1 MPELFV
7 HTPGFL
13 TTVQDLGRPGYA
25 HLGISASGAA
35 DALSLRLGNL
45 LVGNDQ
51 RAAALEMTLVGG
63 TFEFD
68 ADVTCAITGSDFS
81 PRLEGEQLPLW
92 RTIHIH
98 AGQRLTFGATTS
110 GARCYLCLHGGIG
123 VPMMFGSAS
132 THLQSG
138 LGGLDGRALRSGDRL
153 VLTNPGIAPARYIP
167 ERLIDRLSMR
177 DVLRITKGI
186 HHDRFRATSIN
197 DLTASMY
204 EVTEEANRTGI
215 RLQGKSLE
223 RKETADII
231 TQGVPLGVVQVPPAG
246 QLIVLF
252 VEHQTTGGYPQIAN
266 IISADFHRLGQLR
279 PRDRIR
285 FEFVTLEQAHTFLV
299 EQEASLSP
307 THLLPQ

>member
-1 MPELFV
+1 MAELFV

-25 HLGISASGAA
+25 HLGISASGSA
-35 DALSLRLGNL
+35 DALSFRIGNL
-45 LVGNDQ
+45 LVANDQ
-51 RAAALEMTLVGG
+51 HAAALEMTLVGG

-81 PRLEGEQLPLW
+81 PRLDGKPAPLW
-92 RTIHIH
+92 RTIDVL
-98 AGQRLTFGATTS
+98 ARQRLRFGPTTS
-110 GARCYLCLHGGIG
+110 GARCYLCVHGGMN

-153 VLTNPGIAPARYIP
+153 VLTSPSIAAARHIP
-167 ERLIDRLSMR
+167 EHFLEAFSKR
-177 DVLRITKGI
+177 DVLRVTRGM
-186 HHDRFRATSIN
+186 HQDHFTLVSMN
-197 DLTASMY
+197 DFVESTY
-204 EVTEEANRTGI
+204 EVTEEANRMGI
-215 RLQGKSLE
+215 RLQGKPLE

-231 TQGVPLGVVQVPPAG
+231 TQGVPLGAVQIPPGG
-246 QLIVLF
+246 QPIILF

-279 PRDRIR
+279 PRDQIR
-285 FEFVTLEQAHTFLV
+285 FEFVTLEQAHTLLV

-307 THLLPQ
+307 THFLPQ